1 MRVFVAG
8 ATGVMGRA
16 LVPRLRVAGHE
27 VTGMT
32 RSRERAEALRA
43 SGVEAVVA
51 DAFDRE
57 AVAAALAAAR
67 PEVVVHQ
74 LTDIPQAID
83 VRHYA
88 EQFEGNDRLR
98 VEGTRNLVD
107 AAVAAGARRM
117 VAQSI
122 AFVYDFSGEALKT
135 EDDPLFDDAPP
146 PFDRGV
152 AAARSLERAVTE
164 TEGLEGVVLRYGYFY
179 GPGSAYARDGFIAEL
194 ARKRRLPVV
203 GRGTGVYSM
212 IHVDDGADAAVLAV
226 ESDATGI
233 FNIVDD
239 DPAPGRELVPAFA
252 AAVGAPKPRRIP
264 RWLAGLVVG
273 RAFARTQ
280 TDQKGASNTRA
291 KAELGWA
298 PAHASWREGFK
309 EL

>member
-8 ATGVMGRA
+8 ATGAMGRT
-16 LVPRLRVAGHE
+16 LLPRLRAAGHE
-27 VTGMT
+27 VTGMS
-32 RSRERAEALRA
+32 RSEERAQALRA
-43 SGVEAVVA
+43 SGVDAIVC

-57 AVAAALAAAR
+57 GLAVALAAAR

-83 VRHYA
+83 MRRYA

-107 AAVAAGARRM
+107 AALAAGARRM

-122 AFVYDFSGEALKT
+122 AFVYDFSGTGLKT
-135 EDDPLFDDAPP
+135 EDDRLFDDAPP
-146 PFDRGV
+146 PFGRGV
-152 AAARSLERAVTE
+152 AAVRSLARAVTE
-164 TEGLEGVVLRYGYFY
+164 TEGLEGLVLRYGYFY
-179 GPGSAYARDGFIAEL
+179 GPGTAYARDGFIAEL
-194 ARKRRLPVV
+194 ARKRRLPIV

-212 IHVDDGADAAVLAV
+212 IHVDDGADAAVAAV
-226 ESDATGI
+226 ETRATGI
-233 FNIVDD
+233 FNVVDD

-264 RWLAGLVVG
+264 RWLAGLIVG

-280 TDQKGASNTRA
+280 TDQKGASNARA
-291 KAELGWA
+291 KAELDWA
-298 PAHASWREGFK
+298 PAHPSWREGFT

>member
-16 LVPRLRVAGHE
+16 LVPKLRAAGHE
-27 VTGMT
+27 VTGMS
-32 RSRERAEALRA
+32 RSEERAQALRA
-43 SGVEAVVA
+43 SGVDAVVC

-57 AVAAALAAAR
+57 GLAAALTAAR

-83 VRHYA
+83 MRRYA

-107 AAVAAGARRM
+107 AALAAGARRM

-122 AFVYDFSGEALKT
+122 AFVYDFGGAGLKT

-146 PFDRGV
+146 PFGRGV
-152 AAARSLERAVTE
+152 AAVRSLERAVTE
-164 TEGLEGVVLRYGYFY
+164 TEGIEGLVLRYGYFY
-179 GPGSAYARDGFIAEL
+179 GPGTAYARDGFIAEL
-194 ARKRRLPVV
+194 ARKRQLPIV

-212 IHVDDGADAAVLAV
+212 IHVDDGADAAVAAV
-226 ESDATGI
+226 ESSATGI

-252 AAVGAPKPRRIP
+252 AAVGAPRTRRVP

-280 TDQKGASNTRA
+280 TDQKGASNERA
-291 KAELGWA
+291 KAELGWR
-298 PAHASWREGFK
+298 PRHPSWRQGFT